1 MSARPLRERKTSI
14 LDIQKMYREGQP
26 FSMVTAYD
34 YALAR
39 LVDAAGIEMILVG
52 DSLGMVMMGLES
64 TVPVTMEEMLH
75 HCRSV
80 ARGAGNTF
88 LVGDMPFMSYQVSRE
103 EAVRNA
109 GRIMKEGGMDAIKL
123 EGGQEVAALVG
134 FSALGM
140 GMEWYNTA
148 AGHWT
153 YPDTGLFALGDVPL
167 FVGAM
172 YAAVGV
178 CVLRMIRIFEMRFV
192 PFPPLWPTL
201 GLTLAIY
208 VNFFTQHVWIDL
220 RLGLMVAT
228 VLLFGR
234 TWIVFIPAAGRRW
247 RMPMLLS
254 LALSALGVWLAEN
267 LGTLTGTWLPHRTLN
282 PSLPQSPGATPDGTA
297 Y

>member
-123 EGGQEVAALVG
+123 EGGQEVAAAV
-134 FSALGM
+134 AAID
-140 GMEWYNTA
+140 A
-148 AGHWT
+148 AGIAVMGHIGLTPQSAAKLGGFRVQGKDAGGALRLLEDALALQAAGCFAIVLEAIPEPIAAAITERLSIPTIGIGAGKGCSGQVLVLHDMLGLIDGRTPRFVKQYARLHETIVAALATFRQEVLDEAYPAPEHT
-153 YPDTGLFALGDVPL
+153 YPISE
-167 FVGAM
+167 
-172 YAAVGV
+172 AAVSAF
-178 CVLRMIRIFEMRFV
+178 LEE
-192 PFPPLWPTL
+192 
-201 GLTLAIY
+201 LAKADER
-208 VNFFTQHVWIDL
+208 HAD
-220 RLGLMVAT
+220 
-228 VLLFGR
+228 GR
-234 TWIVFIPAAGRRW
+234 
-247 RMPMLLS
+247 
-254 LALSALGVWLAEN
+254 
-267 LGTLTGTWLPHRTLN
+267 
-282 PSLPQSPGATPDGTA
+282 
-297 Y
+297 

>member
-80 ARGAGNTF
+80 ARGADNTF

-109 GRIMKEGGMDAIKL
+109 
-123 EGGQEVAALVG
+123 
-134 FSALGM
+134 
-140 GMEWYNTA
+140 
-148 AGHWT
+148 
-153 YPDTGLFALGDVPL
+153 
-167 FVGAM
+167 
-172 YAAVGV
+172 
-178 CVLRMIRIFEMRFV
+178 
-192 PFPPLWPTL
+192 
-201 GLTLAIY
+201 
-208 VNFFTQHVWIDL
+208 
-220 RLGLMVAT
+220 
-228 VLLFGR
+228 
-234 TWIVFIPAAGRRW
+234 
-247 RMPMLLS
+247 
-254 LALSALGVWLAEN
+254 
-267 LGTLTGTWLPHRTLN
+267 
-282 PSLPQSPGATPDGTA
+282 
-297 Y
+297 